1 MTIDVAGGVDDD
13 LRDELGGVPRNSG
26 SDEGGSLKSSLGG
39 SLRGSLSSL
48 PSIVITGERKTP
60 EKLFGFKVRHCML
73 VFVLRYEL
81 CFHLLI
87 KNGRLM

>member
-1 MTIDVAGGVDDD
+1 MDDD
-13 LRDELGGVPRNSG
+13 LRDELGGVPRNPG

-60 EKLFGFKVRHCML
+60 EKLFGFKVRNVIACSFSFS
-73 VFVLRYEL
+73 VSNSFFYW
-81 CFHLLI
+81 
-87 KNGRLM
+87 